1 MTFDACGLGWLMVYT
16 LMAKGSWGRNW
27 VRALA
32 QRCEDESEGEM
43 WHRDYLSPC
52 LPSRH
57 ASAFATCLF
66 FPMFSLVI
74 YVHFNDGLTPMLH
87 RHLTYKLGLVGVVEE
102 VI

>member
-1 MTFDACGLGWLMVYT
+1 MKVKGKCGTATIYRLAFLLVT
-16 LMAKGSWGRNW
+16 L
-27 VRALA
+27 L
-32 QRCEDESEGEM
+32 
-43 WHRDYLSPC
+43 H
-52 LPSRH
+52 LPLV
-57 ASAFATCLF
+57 FF